1 MRDVCGRG
9 PNPQMLK
16 QVAGTIALGALLVVT
31 TEAFGKDAHVLYL
44 PRRSQLTPVQRLNRE
59 GVEAVRKHD
68 YEKAER
74 LFYKAYLYDPA
85 DPFTLNNLGY
95 ISEIEGQLEQ
105 AQKFYD
111 LAAQQGSNADIDL
124 SNERH
129 LEGQPMKAALIDLKD
144 VPMRVNRMNLDAMRL
159 LSQNRGF
166 EAVAL
171 LQHALALEPGDAFT
185 LNNLGVAN
193 ESIGDLDSAL
203 RDYREAAAR
212 NSSAPAAVTLDRNYR
227 GKSIS
232 SMARESARRLERRMR
247 SLDPAE
253 AKAVM
258 FTLRGVHAVNENN
271 WPAAREAFLH
281 AYALDPSSAFCIN
294 NRGYVAEHDGD
305 LESAQFFYEKARR
318 AEDASARV
326 GLATTVGAQG
336 QPLTVVATD
345 SNDKVDTALDI
356 YSRQRREEGA
366 PVELTPRGPGA
377 EQQQNQ
383 DAQPQQNPQ

>member
-1 MRDVCGRG
+1 
-9 PNPQMLK
+9 MLK
-16 QVAGTIALGALLVVT
+16 GVANSLALGVLLAVAT
-31 TEAFGKDAHVLYL
+31 TAFSKDAHVLYW

-59 GVEAVRKHD
+59 GVDAVRKRD

-95 ISEIEGQLEQ
+95 ISEVQGQLER

-124 SNERH
+124 SNEKH

-159 LSQNRGF
+159 LAQNRGF

-171 LQHALALEPGDAFT
+171 LQRALAFEPGDVFT

-203 RDYREAAAR
+203 RDYQEAAAR
-212 NSSAPAAVTLDRNYR
+212 HSQAPAAVTLDRNYR

-232 SMARESARRLERRMR
+232 SMARESAKRLERRMR

-258 FTLRGVHAVNENN
+258 FTLRGVHAVNQNN

-281 AYALDPSSAFCIN
+281 AYALSPSSAFCIN

-305 LESAQFFYEKARR
+305 LETAQFFYAKARR

-326 GLATTVGAQG
+326 GLATTLQAQG

-356 YSRQRREEGA
+356 YSRQRRQEGA
-366 PVELTPRGPGA
+366 PVGLTPRGPGA
-377 EQQQNQ
+377 QEQQNQ
-383 DAQPQQNPQ
+383 TQPTAQPPDTQQNPQ

>member
-1 MRDVCGRG
+1 
-9 PNPQMLK
+9 MLK
-16 QVAGTIALGALLVVT
+16 DVANTIAITALMVVST
-31 TEAFGKDAHVLYL
+31 AAFGKDAHVLYW
-44 PRRSQLTPVQRLNRE
+44 PRHSQLTPVQRLNRE

-68 YEKAER
+68 YDKAER

-95 ISEIEGQLEQ
+95 ISEIEGQLER

-124 SNERH
+124 SNEKH
-129 LEGQPMKAALIDLKD
+129 LEGQPMKSALIDLKD

-159 LSQNRGF
+159 LAKNHGF

-171 LQHALALEPGDAFT
+171 LQQALTLEPQNAFT

-193 ESIGDLDSAL
+193 EAIGDLDSAL
-203 RDYREAAAR
+203 RDYQEAAAR
-212 NSSAPAAVTLDRNYR
+212 HSSATAAVTLDRNYR
-227 GKSIS
+227 GRSIS
-232 SMARESARRLERRMR
+232 SMARESAKRLERRRR

-258 FTLRGVHAVNENN
+258 FTLRGVHAVNEND

-305 LESAQFFYEKARR
+305 LETAQFFYAKARR
-318 AEDASARV
+318 AQDAAARV
-326 GLATTVGAQG
+326 GLATAAAAEG

-356 YSRQRREEGA
+356 YSRQRRQEGA
-366 PVELTPRGPGA
+366 PVGLTPRGPGA
-377 EQQQNQ
+377 QEQQNQ
-383 DAQPQQNPQ
+383 SQPGAEPQQNPQ

>member
-1 MRDVCGRG
+1 
-9 PNPQMLK
+9 MLRN
-16 QVAGTIALGALLVVT
+16 VANTMALSALLVVST
-31 TEAFGKDAHVLYL
+31 AAFGKDAHVLYL

-59 GVEAVRKHD
+59 GVVAVRKHD

-95 ISEIEGQLEQ
+95 ISEIQGELER

-129 LEGQPMKAALIDLKD
+129 LQGQPMKAALIDLKD

-159 LSQNRGF
+159 LSKNRGF

-171 LQHALALEPGDAFT
+171 LQQAQALEPRDAFT

-203 RDYREAAAR
+203 RDYQEAADLH
-212 NSSAPAAVTLDRNYR
+212 SSAPAAVTLDRNYR

-232 SMARESARRLERRMR
+232 SMARESAKRLERRMR

-258 FTLRGVHAVNENN
+258 FTLRGVHAVNQNN
-271 WPAAREAFLH
+271 WPEAREAFLH

-294 NRGYVAEHDGD
+294 NRGYVAEHEGD
-305 LESAQFFYEKARR
+305 LETAQFFYAKARR

-326 GLATTVGAQG
+326 GLATALEAQG

-356 YSRQRREEGA
+356 YSRERRQEGA

-377 EQQQNQ
+377 QDQDNQ
-383 DAQPQQNPQ
+383 SQPGGTPPSTQQNPQ

>member
-1 MRDVCGRG
+1 
-9 PNPQMLK
+9 MLK
-16 QVAGTIALGALLVVT
+16 HFAKTVVLGAFLL
-31 TEAFGKDAHVLYL
+31 ACPAGYGKDGHVLYL

-59 GVEAVRKHD
+59 GVDAVKKHD
-68 YEKAER
+68 YDKAER

-95 ISEIEGQLEQ
+95 MSEIDGDLDR
-105 AQKFYD
+105 AQKFYQ
-111 LAAQQGSNADIDL
+111 LAAQQGSNADIDV

-129 LEGQPMKAALIDLKD
+129 LKGEPMRAALIDLKD

-159 LSQNRGF
+159 LQQNRGF

-171 LQHALALEPGDAFT
+171 LQQARSLEPRNAFT

-193 ESIGDLDSAL
+193 ESIGDLDSAI
-203 RDYREAAAR
+203 RYYRQAAELH
-212 NSSAPAAVTLDRNYR
+212 SSEPAAVTLDRNWR

-232 SMARESARRLERRMR
+232 TMARDSARRLEGRMR
-247 SLDPAE
+247 AMDPAE

-258 FTLRGVHAVNENN
+258 FTLRGVHAANQNN

-294 NRGYVAEHDGD
+294 NRGYVAERDGD
-305 LESAQFFYEKARR
+305 LETAQFFYEKARR
-318 AEDASARV
+318 AEDASAQV
-326 GLATTVGAQG
+326 GLATALDAQG
-336 QPLTVVATD
+336 KPLGLVATD
-345 SNDKVDTALDI
+345 STDKVDTALDI
-356 YSRQRREEGA
+356 YSRERRQENA

-377 EQQQNQ
+377 QQQDQAPNTQ
-383 DAQPQQNPQ
+383 QQQNPQ

>member
-1 MRDVCGRG
+1 
-9 PNPQMLK
+9 MLK
-16 QVAGTIALGALLVVT
+16 DVANTLALTALMVVST
-31 TEAFGKDAHVLYL
+31 AAYGKDAHVLYW

-95 ISEIEGQLEQ
+95 ISEVEGQLER

-111 LAAQQGSNADIDL
+111 LAAEQGSNADIDL
-124 SNERH
+124 SNEKH

-159 LSQNRGF
+159 LSKNRGF

-171 LQHALALEPGDAFT
+171 LQSALTLEPQNAFT

-193 ESIGDLDSAL
+193 EAIGDLDSAL
-203 RDYREAAAR
+203 RDYDKAAALH
-212 NSSAPAAVTLDRNYR
+212 SSAPAAVTLDRSYR
-227 GKSIS
+227 GRSIS
-232 SMARESARRLERRMR
+232 SMARESAKRLERRRR

-258 FTLRGVHAVNENN
+258 FTLQGVHAVNQND
-271 WPAAREAFLH
+271 WPAARAAFLH

-305 LESAQFFYEKARR
+305 LETAQFFYAKARK
-318 AEDASARV
+318 AQDAAARV
-326 GLATTVGAQG
+326 GLATTMAAEG

-345 SNDKVDTALDI
+345 SNDKVDTALDV
-356 YSRQRREEGA
+356 YSQQRRQQGA
-366 PVELTPRGPGA
+366 PVGLTPRGPGA
-377 EQQQNQ
+377 QQEEQNQ
-383 DAQPQQNPQ
+383 TQPGAQPQQNPQ